1 MVWPA
6 QFLGPLQGEQPTL
19 PAPSRRTR
27 RVPPQPWTLA
37 LAPVLRSSHAVHLL
51 DSGRLLAADDPST
64 SPYAANAL
72 LPMSEIIIG
81 MIQDELLP
89 QAVLTLAECGH
100 PSPHRG
106 HMLAHRQVEAL
117 NERGIDL
124 AAQGRQHGIDGLQ
137 GAKHHTMMHLR
148 QTPAPHRLHHL
159 RVEELR
165 QW

>member
-6 QFLGPLQGEQPTL
+6 QFLGPLQGDQPTL

-72 LPMSEIIIG
+72 LPMS
-81 MIQDELLP
+81 
-89 QAVLTLAECGH
+89 VLQKRSG
-100 PSPHRG
+100 
-106 HMLAHRQVEAL
+106 
-117 NERGIDL
+117 
-124 AAQGRQHGIDGLQ
+124 QGR
-137 GAKHHTMMHLR
+137 
-148 QTPAPHRLHHL
+148 
-159 RVEELR
+159 RVAVDSQDTRITGGKAL
-165 QW
+165 

>member
-72 LPMSEIIIG
+72 LPMSDFVFTKRQLIFKYWPKNGESVIF
-81 MIQDELLP
+81 
-89 QAVLTLAECGH
+89 
-100 PSPHRG
+100 HR
-106 HMLAHRQVEAL
+106 V
-117 NERGIDL
+117 
-124 AAQGRQHGIDGLQ
+124 
-137 GAKHHTMMHLR
+137 
-148 QTPAPHRLHHL
+148 
-159 RVEELR
+159 
-165 QW
+165 